1 MKITE
6 PVYGEQV
13 EIPWGSRST
22 VRAAVHEVYGHS
34 RRHVVVILT
43 PEMSDYVVSEPTTFS
58 VPIEEVK
65 RITATV

>member
-6 PVYGEQV
+6 PVYGEIV
-13 EIPWGSRST
+13 EMPWGNRST
-22 VRAAVHEVYGHS
+22 VRATVHEVYGHS

-58 VPIEEVK
+58 VPIAEVK